1 MNDSTLFTRRGT
13 STKYLSK
20 YCTVCCVPF
29 KGALLVLLWSTLL
42 HCLDVYLLIL
52 GTIEYNVPLNK
63 ILSVISIV
71 FLGTRIVT
79 FLFYPV
85 ACLLDETLLTRYKV
99 KMIGTVIPVIGLAI
113 ASLSVIAGTIV
124 VIYHYAMI
132 MVMTLI
138 LLSLL
143 F

>member
-1 MNDSTLFTRRGT
+1 MSSL
-13 STKYLSK
+13 Y
-20 YCTVCCVPF
+20 
-29 KGALLVLLWSTLL
+29 
-42 HCLDVYLLIL
+42 
-52 GTIEYNVPLNK
+52 
-63 ILSVISIV
+63 IV
-71 FLGTRIVT
+71 FLDTRIVT

-85 ACLLDETLLTRYKV
+85 ACLLDETLLTQYKV
-99 KMIGTVIPVIGLAI
+99 KMIDTVIAVIGLAK

>member
-1 MNDSTLFTRRGT
+1 M
-13 STKYLSK
+13 
-20 YCTVCCVPF
+20 
-29 KGALLVLLWSTLL
+29 
-42 HCLDVYLLIL
+42 
-52 GTIEYNVPLNK
+52 NK

-71 FLGTRIVT
+71 FLGAKIVT

-85 ACLLDETLLTRYKV
+85 AILLDEILLTQYKV
-99 KMIGTVIPVIGLAI
+99 KMIGTVIGVIELAI

-124 VIYHYAMI
+124 AIDHYAMI

-138 LLSLL
+138 LLPLL

>member
-1 MNDSTLFTRRGT
+1 M
-13 STKYLSK
+13 
-20 YCTVCCVPF
+20 
-29 KGALLVLLWSTLL
+29 
-42 HCLDVYLLIL
+42 
-52 GTIEYNVPLNK
+52 NK

-71 FLGTRIVT
+71 FLGAKIVT

-85 ACLLDETLLTRYKV
+85 AILLDETLLTQYKV
-99 KMIGTVIPVIGLAI
+99 KMIGTVIAVIGLAK